1 MVHALGEIHRVLVPG
16 GMLLDI
22 RPLEAGWPVE
32 VSSETG
38 FEEAGR
44 LTDEPQILADDEAS
58 GRAMAEVERRGWFRL
73 EQAQEVPYFYYWDRP
88 SEMKEFMET
97 EWERIE
103 KLEPDV
109 LKTAQSA
116 WASGG
121 PDARVRV
128 RVRLHVARWRKV
140 SG

>member
-16 GMLLDI
+16 GTLLDI

-32 VSSETG
+32 VTSGAG
-38 FEEAGR
+38 FEEVGR
-44 LTDEPQILADDEAS
+44 LTDEPEAVADDEAS
-58 GRAMAEVERRGWFRL
+58 GRAMAEAERRGWFRV
-73 EQAQEVPYFYYWDRP
+73 EQAEEVPYFYYWDRP

-97 EWERIE
+97 EWEGIE

-109 LKTAQSA
+109 LKAAQSA

-121 PDARVRV
+121 PQARVRV
-128 RVRLHVARWRKV
+128 RVRLHLARWKKIP
-140 SG
+140 